1 MADGAYFVLGTAQI
15 GMPYGAAN
23 AAGMPDGDA
32 ARAIIRSAM
41 HGGVMWID
49 TAAAYGESEARI
61 GQALGPHGKA
71 RVVTKLLSLEHLGED
86 TDAVGIGH
94 AVDACIAIS
103 VKRLQ
108 GDRLD
113 TVLLQRPAQRE
124 AMDGLIW
131 RRLKRHRDAGSI
143 LALGVSVYTPEEVI
157 GALADPDVAHV
168 QMPFNLLDWR
178 WREPSVIRA
187 IKARPDVVIH
197 ARSIYLQGLLAAG
210 IRAQWPAIEGIDPH
224 ELVEVLRSVS
234 RRLHRQSLADLCLA
248 YVRAQAWI
256 HGAVIGVET
265 LRQLALNLG
274 LFRRAP
280 LTPAECA
287 WVEAAVPRAPETLL
301 NPSVWR
307 AAA

>member
-1 MADGAYFVLGTAQI
+1 MSDGAYFVLGTAQI
-15 GMPYGAAN
+15 GMSYGAAN
-23 AAGMPDGDA
+23 ATGMPDA
-32 ARAIIRSAM
+32 ETARSIIRSAV
-41 HGGVMWID
+41 HGGVTWID
-49 TAAAYGESEARI
+49 TAAAYGDSEARI
-61 GQALGPHGKA
+61 GQALGAHSRA
-71 RVVTKLLSLEHLGED
+71 RTVTKLLSLEHLGED

-94 AVDACIAIS
+94 AIDACIAMS

-108 GDRLD
+108 SDRLD
-113 TVLLQRPAQRE
+113 TVLLHRPAQRE

-143 LALGVSVYTPEEVI
+143 LALGVSVYTPEELI

-168 QMPFNLLDWR
+168 QMPFNLIDWR
-178 WREPSVIRA
+178 WREPAIIRA
-187 IKARPDVVIH
+187 IKARPDVIVH

-210 IRAQWPAIEGIDPH
+210 IRAQWPAIDGIDPH
-224 ELVEVLRSVS
+224 ELTEVLRSVS
-234 RRLHRQSLADLCLA
+234 RRLGRNSLADLCLA
-248 YVRAQAWI
+248 YVRAQSWI
-256 HGAVIGVET
+256 DGAVIGVET

-280 LTPAECA
+280 LSPAECA

-307 AAA
+307 SAA